1 MTTRGGA
8 VTADL
13 ISVDSTGRSAGRY
26 CSHCRVDLFW
36 IKTACGRRWR
46 AVLGRSWPRSE
57 LLAITPG
64 VLPTASD
71 RSTRKEMET
80 INRAA
85 MLVAWEP
92 VGSRW
97 QRLVSRSSIRRRR
110 SLWWRGRHK
119 VSAALQQASASVRE
133 PSGDFRT
140 RDYAVVTVRNRGRQ
154 VGVDSIDF
162 DWLEPSAPSS
172 WGYHVATL
180 EPWVRTPVPPVIL
193 DPQAAQGVKSGPPRR
208 GDAHLVLRDH
218 LTRSPAGKARWTRSR
233 AGPCTPDE
241 REKAQDE

>member
-1 MTTRGGA
+1 
-8 VTADL
+8 
-13 ISVDSTGRSAGRY
+13 
-26 CSHCRVDLFW
+26 
-36 IKTACGRRWR
+36 
-46 AVLGRSWPRSE
+46 
-57 LLAITPG
+57 
-64 VLPTASD
+64 
-71 RSTRKEMET
+71 MET

-193 DPQAAQGVKSGPPRR
+193 DPQAAQGVRRVLLDGEMPTWYYEITSQGAPP
-208 GDAHLVLRDH
+208 
-218 LTRSPAGKARWTRSR
+218 TR
-233 AGPCTPDE
+233 PDE
-241 REKAQDE
+241 RVRVRALVRLTNGKRLRTNDDVDRPPCAAGS